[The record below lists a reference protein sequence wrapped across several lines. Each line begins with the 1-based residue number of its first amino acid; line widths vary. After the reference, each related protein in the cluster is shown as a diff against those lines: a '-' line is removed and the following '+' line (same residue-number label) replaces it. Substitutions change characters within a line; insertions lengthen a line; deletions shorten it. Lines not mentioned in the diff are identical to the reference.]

1 CGLGLFPAAIA
12 HLCWHG
18 LFKSYLFLN
27 SGSAIQQKKYQN
39 KSRPEKLT
47 TLLIAF
53 FGGLLG
59 MYGFALITGKPILS
73 LQTST
78 FLLGFAFITGTQV
91 TMSLITNEK
100 HFKKGIL
107 ALALVFSIGV
117 FYGGSIH
124 LIESLLPNLTGFP
137 QHQLSSL
144 QSLTLIVFFSL
155 WIVFSMGL
163 FK

>member
-1 CGLGLFPAAIA
+1 
-12 HLCWHG
+12 
-18 LFKSYLFLN
+18 
-27 SGSAIQQKKYQN
+27 
-39 KSRPEKLT
+39 
-47 TLLIAF
+47 
-53 FGGLLG
+53 

-144 QSLTLIVFFSL
+144 QGLTLIIFFSL

-163 FK
+163 FKKIRETRLWDWFYMYMFNASTPHPKTITANRHTYYY